1 MSNDKKSPL
10 IKLKELED
18 KSKLEKKEKELKY
31 EPYKFEQPYKSTS
44 ADRKLEAILNPG
56 FTARM
61 YQSINPKKSLGPT
74 ASSNIKDHSIIIATV
89 FIFSLVVAILST
101 VMYTRLKNQQEQE
114 IFSPKNLSEP
124 QKELLLSTE
133 LIISALAISWFVFL
147 NFSFLLFEATRFF
160 NVLLFVALVA
170 LITLATS
177 KINQNSVNA
186 KIGIA
191 DLAMATLPLIILLYY
206 YLNGD
211 TEEITTLKTLAS
223 EQRERDRIITAAN
236 EKCNARIKDMK
247 ERLTQDVES
256 EGGIRRRIANAYIDA
271 LVTGA
276 EANLKNKAKP
286 KEGDKGKDKA
296 KEKEKKEEE

>member
-31 EPYKFEQPYKSTS
+31 APYKFEQPYKTTS

-74 ASSNIKDHSIIIATV
+74 ASSNIKDHSTIIATV

-114 IFSPKNLSEP
+114 ILSPKNLSDP
-124 QKELLLSTE
+124 QKELLISTE
-133 LIISALAISWFVFL
+133 LIVGALAISWFVFL
-147 NFSFLLFEATRFF
+147 NFTFLLFEATRAF

-177 KINQNSVNA
+177 KINQNSVTA

-191 DLAMATLPLIILLYY
+191 DLAMATLPFIILLYY
-206 YLNGD
+206 YLNSD

-223 EQRERDRIITAAN
+223 EQRERDRINIAAN
-236 EKCNARIKDMK
+236 ERCKVRIDEMRK
-247 ERLTQDVES
+247 RLTDDVES

-276 EANLKNKAKP
+276 EANVKNKAPAAKP
-286 KEGDKGKDKA
+286 KEGDKA
-296 KEKEKKEEE
+296 KPKEKKEEE

>member
-31 EPYKFEQPYKSTS
+31 EPYKFDQSYKTTS
-44 ADRKLEAILNPG
+44 ADKKLEAILNPG

-74 ASSNIKDHSIIIATV
+74 ASSNIKDHSTIIATI

-101 VMYTRLKNQQEQE
+101 VMYTRLKTQQEQE
-114 IFSPKNLSEP
+114 ILSPKNLSGP
-124 QKELLLSTE
+124 QKELLISTE
-133 LIISALAISWFVFL
+133 LIVGALAISWFVFL
-147 NFSFLLFEATRFF
+147 NFTFLLFEATRAF

-177 KINQNSVNA
+177 KINQNSVTA

-191 DLAMATLPLIILLYY
+191 DLAMATLPFIILLYY
-206 YLNGD
+206 YLNSD

-223 EQRERDRIITAAN
+223 EQRERDRIIVAAN
-236 EKCNARIKDMK
+236 EKCNERIKLMK

-256 EGGIRRRIANAYIDA
+256 EGGIRRRIADSYINA
-271 LVTGA
+271 LVNNA
-276 EANLKNKAKP
+276 EANVKNKAPAAAKP
-286 KEGDKGKDKA
+286 KEGDKAKPKD
-296 KEKEKKEEE
+296 KKEEE